1 MTIRSILGDSAAMI
15 GRGIMGGG
23 LALSRGLGQVRPQG
37 AGVTWADAPVLRRV
51 WALKET
57 KKSRGWLVG
66 LALVALAF
74 VVSLF
79 LA

>member
-1 MTIRSILGDSAAMI
+1 MTIRSILDESAAII
-15 GRGIMGGG
+15 GRG
-23 LALSRGLGQVRPQG
+23 LAFSRGLGQVRPESAG
-37 AGVTWADAPVLRRV
+37 ANWGDASVLRRV

-66 LALVALAF
+66 LALVALAL
-74 VVSLF
+74 VVSLV

>member
-1 MTIRSILGDSAAMI
+1 MTIRSILDESAAII
-15 GRGIMGGG
+15 GRG
-23 LALSRGLGQVRPQG
+23 LAFSRGLSQVRRDG
-37 AGVTWADAPVLRRV
+37 AGPSWVDASTLRRF

-66 LALVALAF
+66 LALVALAL
-74 VVSLF
+74 VVSLV